1 MKKTATSSAHS
12 KSPWR
17 VSTREA
23 MSYRYGKQLEYYV
36 FNNKADDIAVIPM
49 ASMFSAN
56 NEQAKAN
63 VQLIAAAPDILRA
76 LNRAVKDLCF
86 LQRCTKISRQETI
99 DACEAAIAK
108 AEGRT
113 FCP

>member
-1 MKKTATSSAHS
+1 MKKTATSSAHTAD
-12 KSPWR
+12 PWKMDFYDDYIVIYGSDNSR
-17 VSTREA
+17 ILDIYAAPSVAKDAEA
-23 MSYRYGKQLEYYV
+23 RSNAHLV
-36 FNNKADDIAVIPM
+36 V
-49 ASMFSAN
+49 
-56 NEQAKAN
+56 
-63 VQLIAAAPDILRA
+63 AAPDLLKS

-99 DACEAAIAK
+99 DDCEAAIAK

>member
-1 MKKTATSSAHS
+1 MKNTATSSAHS
-12 KSPWR
+12 KGPWH
-17 VSTREA
+17 VSTRGA
-23 MSYRYGKQLEYYV
+23 MPFRYGKQLEYYI
-36 FNNKADDIAVIPM
+36 FDAKADHIAVIPM
-49 ASMFSAN
+49 ASRLSPN

-63 VQLIAAAPDILRA
+63 VQLISAAPDLLTA